1 MCPFKK
7 ENFFTSMN
15 GNWSSHLTVISL
27 KVMSPATRV
36 MSPDIFRHVTFINQN
51 IESNCWITIKRDDA
65 QLNNED

>member
-1 MCPFKK
+1 
-7 ENFFTSMN
+7 MN

-51 IESNCWITIKRDDA
+51 IELNCWIKIKRDEA

>member
-1 MCPFKK
+1 
-7 ENFFTSMN
+7 MN

-51 IESNCWITIKRDDA
+51 IESNCWIKLKRDEA